1 MIKEQLI
8 PVLKLSAMLEVCE
21 LKLAMRS
28 FRTSVRLEDYAQA
41 VVVNKL
47 EINES
52 QEESQIQT
60 GKIVDVNYFENKSLF
75 TVSLCKPLIKTIWS
89 LFLRK
94 RVE

>member
-28 FRTSVRLEDYAQA
+28 FRTSVRLEDYAHA

-47 EINES
+47 EIN
-52 QEESQIQT
+52 
-60 GKIVDVNYFENKSLF
+60 
-75 TVSLCKPLIKTIWS
+75 
-89 LFLRK
+89 
-94 RVE
+94 